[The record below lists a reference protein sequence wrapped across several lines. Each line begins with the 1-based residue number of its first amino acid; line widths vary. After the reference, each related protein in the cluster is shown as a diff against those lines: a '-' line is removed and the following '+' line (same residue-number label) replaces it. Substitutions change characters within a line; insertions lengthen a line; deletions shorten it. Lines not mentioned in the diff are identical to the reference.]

1 MAPNYIRAF
10 FRPQVDR
17 HAERI
22 SNELEAIVEELSNTR
37 SSRILSILNTLPVIY
52 IHAHTSPFV
61 NRKLNI
67 LCGIIFPMGFLLWL
81 RIWRFRFRLN
91 KDLKRIDE
99 ALSLLEQYVREEMK
113 QQECSPLDTITPN
126 NE

>member
-1 MAPNYIRAF
+1 
-10 FRPQVDR
+10 
-17 HAERI
+17 
-22 SNELEAIVEELSNTR
+22 
-37 SSRILSILNTLPVIY
+37 
-52 IHAHTSPFV
+52 
-61 NRKLNI
+61 
-67 LCGIIFPMGFLLWL
+67 MGFLLWL